1 MQKLAEVCVRRPVFA
16 SMLIAAI
23 VVIGGV
29 SFTQLGVDRYP
40 RIETPV
46 VSVTTSN
53 PGATPES
60 IEKEVTDR
68 IEAAVNTVAGIDE
81 LRSTSTEGQSRVTIT
96 FELSKNPDIA
106 AQEVRAK
113 VDPVIRNLPETA
125 DPPVVQKQDPDSM
138 PIMMFSISAPM
149 PAVEL
154 TSFLEQNVQKRV
166 ESVNGVGEVIL
177 FGARRRQIQVKIDPD
192 RLNAYQLATSD
203 VASALRAQ
211 NLELPGGRL
220 EQGVRELSVR
230 TVGRLTRPEEFS
242 EIVVATRGNIPIRIK
257 DLGTVEDS
265 GADPLSVSML
275 NGKSAISVAIRK
287 QSGVNTVALADAI
300 RERMAEVEKTLPPT
314 FEVRLIRDDSEF
326 IRASLAAI
334 EEHLIL
340 GGILAAIIVLIF
352 LRNFRSTLIAAVAI
366 PASIIGAFGVMS
378 ALDFTINQMTMLALT
393 LMVGI
398 VIDDAIVVLENIYRF
413 VEEKGMTPRRA
424 AVEATKEIGLAVM
437 ATTMSLLAV
446 FLPVGFLGGII
457 GRFMSSFGLTSAAA
471 IAISLIVSF
480 TLTPMLASRWIKH
493 DHDTRASDESRRGFY
508 RHVDRAYTRMLTF
521 SMAHRWVIVGMCA
534 MVIASLVPLFRASGI
549 NFTPNEDESRFQV
562 SVRLPVGS
570 SLAATTSLM
579 ERIARDMRE
588 QLPGVSDTLSF
599 PGGGGGG
606 FGQTNAG
613 SLFVRL
619 EPIDEREFSQQELIV
634 RARRLIQPYRQ
645 SAVISIQ
652 SAGGLVAIS
661 GRGAQIQYAWSAPIC
676 RSSIN
681 TRNGRGRF

>member
-23 VVIGGV
+23 VVVGGV

-60 IEKEVTDR
+60 IEKEITDR

-96 FELSKNPDIA
+96 FDLSKNPDVA

-138 PIMMFSISAPM
+138 PIVMYSISAPL

-177 FGARRRQIQVKIDPD
+177 FGARRRQIQIKFDPD
-192 RLNAYQLATSD
+192 RLNGYQLATSD
-203 VASALRAQ
+203 VAAALRAQ

-242 EIVVATRGNIPIRIK
+242 EIVVATRGNIAIRIK
-257 DLGTVEDS
+257 DIGTVDDT

-300 RERMAEVEKTLPPT
+300 RERMTEVEKLLPPT
-314 FEVRLIRDDSEF
+314 FEVRLIRDDS
-326 IRASLAAI
+326 
-334 EEHLIL
+334 
-340 GGILAAIIVLIF
+340 
-352 LRNFRSTLIAAVAI
+352 
-366 PASIIGAFGVMS
+366 
-378 ALDFTINQMTMLALT
+378 
-393 LMVGI
+393 
-398 VIDDAIVVLENIYRF
+398 
-413 VEEKGMTPRRA
+413 
-424 AVEATKEIGLAVM
+424 
-437 ATTMSLLAV
+437 
-446 FLPVGFLGGII
+446 
-457 GRFMSSFGLTSAAA
+457 
-471 IAISLIVSF
+471 
-480 TLTPMLASRWIKH
+480 
-493 DHDTRASDESRRGFY
+493 
-508 RHVDRAYTRMLTF
+508 
-521 SMAHRWVIVGMCA
+521 
-534 MVIASLVPLFRASGI
+534 
-549 NFTPNEDESRFQV
+549 
-562 SVRLPVGS
+562 
-570 SLAATTSLM
+570 
-579 ERIARDMRE
+579 
-588 QLPGVSDTLSF
+588 
-599 PGGGGGG
+599 
-606 FGQTNAG
+606 
-613 SLFVRL
+613 
-619 EPIDEREFSQQELIV
+619 
-634 RARRLIQPYRQ
+634 
-645 SAVISIQ
+645 
-652 SAGGLVAIS
+652 
-661 GRGAQIQYAWSAPIC
+661 
-676 RSSIN
+676 
-681 TRNGRGRF
+681 